1 MIGGERGYHRHA
13 TVMTSRAA
21 SAETETLR
29 VAMNRARGSS
39 SWSFCAHCG
48 DPCLV
53 LARAHATTKHHGNV
67 PCLVHPSM
75 HVCDRR
81 QKVTGPKIGHE
92 RRVVPRNERRVVP
105 RLAWMT
111 GGQHSVLE
119 HQRAPRCHPPPDAG
133 RQVER

>member
-39 SWSFCAHCG
+39 SRSFCAHCG

-81 QKVTGPKIGHE
+81 QKVTGRFQQCLHHATPYSAQDRPTRTAGS
-92 RRVVPRNERRVVP
+92 
-105 RLAWMT
+105 T
-111 GGQHSVLE
+111 
-119 HQRAPRCHPPPDAG
+119 AP
-133 RQVER
+133 